1 MGELVPRQVGF
12 RDVADALREQL
23 AMERYPPGARLPS
36 EASIARSFGCSRDT
50 VRDAMDVLAM
60 EGWVVRRRGRLA
72 IVRPYQERVLIEL
85 PPDATVTV
93 RPMTLPEAESYQCG
107 QGVAMF
113 EVRVGTQC
121 QLYRGDLFALT
132 TRQAKSLSP

>member
-1 MGELVPRQVGF
+1 MDELVPGQVGF
-12 RDVADALREQL
+12 RDVAGALREQL
-23 AMERYPPGARLPS
+23 VAKVYPPGAQLPS

-50 VRDAMDVLAM
+50 VRDAMDVLTV

-72 IVRPYQERVLIEL
+72 IVRPSQERVLIEL

-93 RPMTLPEAESYQCG
+93 RPMTLPEADSYRCG

-113 EVRVGTQC
+113 EVRVGLEC

-132 TRQAKSLSP
+132 TRQASAG